1 MLTNRTL
8 QHFRLLLAA
17 TAAALG
23 DPDNPETMI
32 PIAYFE
38 REIGRYIRGSECTVG
53 GMEELRAICA
63 EFCPAYDTSS
73 SDWAKPNRNNGPFFV
88 FQSTLP

>member
-1 MLTNRTL
+1 
-8 QHFRLLLAA
+8 
-17 TAAALG
+17 
-23 DPDNPETMI
+23 MI

-38 REIGRYIRGSECTVG
+38 SDIGPYIRGSECTVG

-73 SDWAKPNRNNGPFFV
+73 SDWAKPNRNNGPLFV
-88 FQSTLP
+88 FQSTLPSDDDSSDDDDEAEAEAAVAGA